1 MPSETYTVD
10 QDVGKSKFNNNKIHQ
25 KHEFAEEIDLPSIIS
40 ASIHSGLSN
49 STLNLNN
56 RSTVKPECKS
66 VSEVKFGIL
75 RIFRYADI
83 WDMILMIIGT
93 IMSLATGASLPIL
106 AMIFGNMTN
115 TFIRQTSALNPI
127 TATTSDYSVLRPT
140 LSNETTTKFDSIPP
154 LSPEEF
160 NSYMTQFALYYLY
173 IGIAVLISAYI
184 QTWCWEMA
192 CERQVYRLRNVFFS
206 QIIRQDITWF
216 DTNQSNDLTSKLF
229 DDLERVREGIS
240 SKFSMLTQYVSTFIS
255 GLLVGFYIST
265 KLTGILLLVG
275 PIIIGIMGFLSLNA
289 SKACHREQIK
299 YAEAGSIAEEVFTS
313 IRTVAAFGL
322 EKQGISRY
330 VAALDKG
337 RNIATKRY
345 RVFSIG
351 LGTVFMLMYIGYG
364 IAFYYGANLVSIGEA
379 TPGTV
384 FTVFFSVMAGSF
396 SIGSALPYLNSV
408 STAIGV
414 ARNLYGIIDRV
425 PKIDSYSKKG
435 LKPRKVIGKIEVRNV
450 DFRYPSRPA
459 VKVLNNLNF
468 TIKPGQTVALVGSS
482 GAGKSTIV
490 GLLLRFYDPEAGQIY
505 LDSIKLTD
513 LNVHWLRDQI
523 GVVSQEPILFGV
535 SIADNIRYGREDIT
549 HDELIEAS
557 IQANAHDFIK
567 ELPNGYNTYVGD
579 RGCQLSGGQKQRIS
593 IARALV
599 RDPKILLLDEATS
612 ALDSQSEGIVQDALD
627 RVMKGRTTI
636 IVAHRLST
644 IKNAD
649 VIHAMKDGKI
659 YESGTHTELMD
670 KKGLYYKLVV
680 TQTNICNEEKEEK
693 NLREEDKTDDYENS
707 EEILEDCLECEE
719 EDLKEITDIPE
730 ELLKLNKIRKMSIIQ
745 FHNNCVK
752 KNSKYCMWKLIKFN
766 SPEWAFL
773 LFGCIGC
780 IVNGGLVPI
789 YAYFYGQVFESLTLK
804 GEELKREARFWSF
817 MFVLLGI
824 TAGLTIVCQTW
835 LLTFAS
841 EKLMMRLR
849 AMAFTNILRQSVGWF
864 DNKDSNPGCLTT
876 KLARDAP
883 IVKAAGGMRAGQVM
897 SAVVTLTIAICI
909 ALIFGWKLAIVL
921 SLSVPL
927 IVGAGYQQ
935 QMGLRKNQ
943 RRDAKF
949 MDEAGRIATESV
961 QNVRTVQSL
970 GKEEK
975 FVELYHKSLK
985 VPNKEAKKQAYIYA
999 ALFALSQSITYILY
1013 SVAFKYGS
1021 YLVLHGEM
1029 TPSAVYRVFF
1039 ALSFSA
1045 HSVGHTMAFLQDY
1058 AKAKHSASLI
1068 FQLIE
1073 KPTEIDSQSNDGDK
1087 PEIIGKIAFKG
1098 VSFSYPSRKTKK
1110 VLNNMDFT
1118 VEPGK
1123 TLALVGESGCG
1134 KSTVISLLERFYNP
1148 SFGVIEVDG
1157 IDIRKI
1163 NIKHLRN
1170 NIGLV
1175 TQEPILFD
1183 CTIKENISY
1192 GVSSNDVPFD
1202 AIVEASKKANAHNFI
1217 MSLPQGY
1224 DTIAGDRGTQLSGGQ
1239 KQRIAIARALVRNP
1253 KILLLDEA
1261 TSALDTESEKI
1272 VQEALDEARKGR
1284 TCITI
1289 AHRLSTIQSADYIAV
1304 VWRGQITELG
1314 SHEELQ
1320 KLKGCYYELVK
1331 RQQL

>member
-10 QDVGKSKFNNNKIHQ
+10 QDAFKSKFNNNKIHQ
-25 KHEFAEEIDLPSIIS
+25 KHEFSEDIELPSIIS

-66 VSEVKFGIL
+66 VSEVKFGLL

-83 WDMILMIIGT
+83 WDMILMILGI

-106 AMIFGNMTN
+106 AMIFGDMTN
-115 TFIRQTSALNPI
+115 TFIRQTNALNPI
-127 TATTSDYSVLRPT
+127 TATTPDYSVLRSAV
-140 LSNETTTKFDSIPP
+140 SNETTTQFDSIPP
-154 LSPEEF
+154 LTPEEF
-160 NSYMTQFALYYLY
+160 DSYMTQFALYYLY
-173 IGIAVLISAYI
+173 IGIAVLLSAYI

-216 DTNQSNDLTSKLF
+216 DTNQNSDLTTRLF
-229 DDLERVREGIS
+229 DDLERIREGIS

-255 GLLVGFYIST
+255 GLLVGFYISP
-265 KLTGILLLVG
+265 KLTGIVLLVG
-275 PIIIGIMGFLSLNA
+275 PIIIGIMSYLSLNA

-330 VAALDKG
+330 VAALKKG

-351 LGTVFMLMYIGYG
+351 LGIVFMLMYIGYG
-364 IAFYYGANLVSIGEA
+364 IAFYYGSYLISIGEA

-396 SIGSALPYLNSV
+396 SIGSSLPYLNSV

-425 PKIDSYSKKG
+425 PKIDSYSKNG

-468 TIKPGQTVALVGSS
+468 TTKPGQTVALVGSS

-549 HDELIEAS
+549 NDELIEAA
-557 IQANAHDFIK
+557 IQANAHNFIK
-567 ELPNGYNTYVGD
+567 DLPNGYNTYVGD

-644 IKNAD
+644 IRNAD
-649 VIHAMKDGKI
+649 VIHAMKNGKI
-659 YESGTHTELMD
+659 YESGTHTELMN

-680 TQTNICNEEKEEK
+680 TQTNTCNEEKEETA
-693 NLREEDKTDDYENS
+693 LGEEDKTDDYENC
-707 EEILEDCLECEE
+707 EEIVEDSSTCV
-719 EDLKEITDIPE
+719 DDNLKEIE
-730 ELLKLNKIRKMSIIQ
+730 
-745 FHNNCVK
+745 

-780 IVNGGLVPI
+780 IINGGLVPI

-804 GEELKREARFWSF
+804 GEELERESRFWSL
-817 MFVLLGI
+817 MFVVLGI
-824 TAGLTIVCQTW
+824 MAGLTIVCQTW

-897 SAVVTLTIAICI
+897 SSAVTLIIAVCIAII
-909 ALIFGWKLAIVL
+909 YGWKLAIVL
-921 SLSVPL
+921 GLAVPL
-927 IVGAGYQQ
+927 IICAGYQQ

-970 GKEEK
+970 GTEEK

-985 VPNKEAKKQAYIYA
+985 IPNKEAKKQAYIYA
-999 ALFALSQSITYILY
+999 ALFALSQSITYVLY

-1021 YLVLHGEM
+1021 YLVLQGEM

-1073 KPTEIDSQSNDGDK
+1073 KPTEIDSQSDDGEN
-1087 PEIIGKIAFKG
+1087 PEIIGKISFKG

-1110 VLNNMDFT
+1110 VLNHMDFT

-1157 IDIRKI
+1157 KDIRSI
-1163 NIKHLRN
+1163 NIKHLRK

-1175 TQEPILFD
+1175 TQEPVLFD
-1183 CTIKENISY
+1183 CTIRENISY
-1192 GVSSNDVPFD
+1192 GVSCNDVSFD
-1202 AIVEASKKANAHNFI
+1202 AIVEAAKKANAHNFI

-1224 DTIAGDRGTQLSGGQ
+1224 DTITGERGTQLSGGQ

-1272 VQEALDEARKGR
+1272 VQEAIDEARKGR

-1289 AHRLSTIQSADYIAV
+1289 AHRLSTIQSADDIAV

-1331 RQQL
+1331 RQQM

>member
-1 MPSETYTVD
+1 MPSATYTVD
-10 QDVGKSKFNNNKIHQ
+10 QNVCNSKFNNNKIHQ
-25 KHEFAEEIDLPSIIS
+25 KHEFAEEIELPSIIVS

-56 RSTVKPECKS
+56 RSTVKPEFKS
-66 VSEVKFGIL
+66 VSDVKFGL
-75 RIFRYADI
+75 LHIFRYADI
-83 WDMILMIIGT
+83 WDALLMIVGIV
-93 IMSLATGASLPIL
+93 MSLATGASLPIL
-106 AMIFGNMTN
+106 AMFFGEMTN
-115 TFIRQTSALNPI
+115 TFIRQTKALNSI
-127 TATTSDYSVLRPT
+127 TATTPDYRAHPT
-140 LSNETTTKFDSIPP
+140 VNETITQFDSIPP
-154 LSPEEF
+154 LTPEEF
-160 NSYMTQFALYYLY
+160 DRYMTQFSLYYLY
-173 IGIAVLISAYI
+173 IGIVVLLSAYT

-206 QIIRQDITWF
+206 QIVRQDITWF
-216 DTNQSNDLTSKLF
+216 DTNQSSDLTSKLF
-229 DDLERVREGIS
+229 DDLERIREGIS

-255 GLLVGFYIST
+255 GLLVGFYISP
-265 KLTGILLLVG
+265 KLTGLLLLVG

-289 SKACHREQIK
+289 SRACHREQIK

-330 VAALDKG
+330 VAALRKG
-337 RNIATKRY
+337 RNIATNRY
-345 RVFSIG
+345 RVFSVG
-351 LGTVFMLMYIGYG
+351 LGTVFMMMYIGYG
-364 IAFYYGANLVSIGEA
+364 VAFYYGANLVSIGEA

-396 SIGSALPYLNSV
+396 SIGSAIPYLNSV

-425 PKIDSYSKKG
+425 PKIDSYSKDG
-435 LKPRKVIGKIEVRNV
+435 LKPIKVTGRIEIRNV
-450 DFRYPSRPA
+450 DFRYPSRPE

-468 TIKPGQTVALVGSS
+468 TIRPGQTVALVGSS

-549 HDELIEAS
+549 NDELVEAA
-557 IQANAHDFIK
+557 IQANAYDFIN
-567 ELPNGYNTYVGD
+567 ELPNGFDTYVGD

-599 RDPKILLLDEATS
+599 RNPKILLLDEATS

-627 RVMKGRTTI
+627 RVMEGRTTI

-649 VIHAMKDGKI
+649 VIHAMKNGKI
-659 YESGTHTELMD
+659 YESGTHTELMN
-670 KKGLYYKLVV
+670 KKGLYYNLVV
-680 TQTNICNEEKEEK
+680 AQTNLCDEDKEATILEEQ
-693 NLREEDKTDDYENS
+693 EDKTEDNENC
-707 EEILEDCLECEE
+707 EKAFEDCLMY
-719 EDLKEITDIPE
+719 EDDNLKEI
-730 ELLKLNKIRKMSIIQ
+730 KN
-745 FHNNCVK
+745 
-752 KNSKYCMWKLIKFN
+752 NSKYCMWKLMKFN
-766 SPEWAFL
+766 SPEWAYL

-780 IVNGGLVPI
+780 IINGGLVPI

-804 GEELKREARFWSF
+804 GEALHREARFWSL
-817 MFVLLGI
+817 MFVVLGI
-824 TAGLTIVCQTW
+824 VSGLTIVCQTW

-864 DNKDSNPGCLTT
+864 DNKDSSPGCLTT

-897 SAVVTLTIAICI
+897 SSIVTLTIAICI
-909 ALIFGWKLAIVL
+909 ALFYGWKLAIVL
-921 SLSVPL
+921 GISVPL

-999 ALFALSQSITYILY
+999 ALFALSQSITYFLY
-1013 SVAFKYGS
+1013 AVAFKYGS
-1021 YLVLHGEM
+1021 YLVLQGEM
-1029 TPSAVYRVFF
+1029 SPSAVYRVFF

-1058 AKAKHSASLI
+1058 AKAKQSASLI

-1087 PEIIGKIAFKG
+1087 PEIIGKISFRG
-1098 VSFSYPSRKTKK
+1098 VSFSYPTRKTKK
-1110 VLNNMDFT
+1110 ILNNMDFT

-1148 SFGVIEVDG
+1148 SFGVIEIDG
-1157 IDIRKI
+1157 YDIRKM
-1163 NIKHLRN
+1163 NIRHLRN

-1175 TQEPILFD
+1175 TQEPVLFD
-1183 CTIKENISY
+1183 CSIRENISY
-1192 GVSSNDVPFD
+1192 GVSCSDVPFD
-1202 AIVEASKKANAHNFI
+1202 AIVEAAKKANAHNFI

-1239 KQRIAIARALVRNP
+1239 KQRVAIARALVRNP

-1289 AHRLSTIQSADYIAV
+1289 AHRLSTIQSADDIAV

-1320 KLKGCYYELVK
+1320 ELKGCYYELVK
-1331 RQQL
+1331 RQQM

>member
-1 MPSETYTVD
+1 MPSATYTVD
-10 QDVGKSKFNNNKIHQ
+10 QDVFKNKFNNDKIHQ
-25 KHEFAEEIDLPSIIS
+25 KHEFGEEIELPSIIS

-66 VSEVKFGIL
+66 VSEVKFGLL

-83 WDMILMIIGT
+83 WDIILMIIGI

-106 AMIFGNMTN
+106 AMIFGDMTN
-115 TFIRQTSALNPI
+115 AFIRQTKALNPI
-127 TATTSDYSVLRPT
+127 TATTPDYDALRST
-140 LSNETTTKFDSIPP
+140 VSNETTTQFDSIPP
-154 LSPEEF
+154 LTPEEF
-160 NSYMTQFALYYLY
+160 DSYMTQFSLYYLY
-173 IGIAVLISAYI
+173 IGIVVLLSAYI

-192 CERQVYRLRNVFFS
+192 CERQIYRLRNVFFS

-216 DTNQSNDLTSKLF
+216 DTNQSSDLTSKLF
-229 DDLERVREGIS
+229 DDLERIREGIS

-255 GLLVGFYIST
+255 GLLVGFYISP

-275 PIIIGIMGFLSLNA
+275 PIIIGIMSFLSLNA

-330 VAALDKG
+330 VAALRKG

-364 IAFYYGANLVSIGEA
+364 VAFYYGANLVSIGEA

-425 PKIDSYSKKG
+425 PKIDSYSKNG
-435 LKPRKVIGKIEVRNV
+435 LKPRKVTGKIEVRNV
-450 DFRYPSRPA
+450 NFRYPSRPA
-459 VKVLNNLNF
+459 VKVLNNLDF

-549 HDELIEAS
+549 NDELIEAA

-567 ELPNGYNTYVGD
+567 ELPNEYNTYVGD

-649 VIHAMKDGKI
+649 VIHAMKNGKI
-659 YESGTHTELMD
+659 YESGTHTELMN

-680 TQTNICNEEKEEK
+680 TQTNTCIEDKEETALGEK
-693 NLREEDKTDDYENS
+693 DKTDDYKNC
-707 EEILEDCLECEE
+707 EEILEDCSIRV
-719 EDLKEITDIPE
+719 DDDSKEIE
-730 ELLKLNKIRKMSIIQ
+730 
-745 FHNNCVK
+745 

-780 IVNGGLVPI
+780 IINGGLVPI

-804 GEELKREARFWSF
+804 GEEMKREARFWSF
-817 MFVLLGI
+817 MFVVLGI
-824 TAGLTIVCQTW
+824 TAGLTIICQTW
-835 LLTFAS
+835 LLTFAA

-883 IVKAAGGMRAGQVM
+883 IVKAAGGMRVGQVI
-897 SAVVTLTIAICI
+897 SSVVTLIIAVCI
-909 ALIFGWKLAIVL
+909 ALIYGWKLAIVL
-921 SLSVPL
+921 GLAVPL
-927 IVGAGYQQ
+927 IIGAGYQQ

-970 GKEEK
+970 GTEEK

-985 VPNKEAKKQAYIYA
+985 IPNKEAKKQAYIYA

-1013 SVAFKYGS
+1013 SIAFKYGS
-1021 YLVLHGEM
+1021 YLVLQGEM

-1087 PEIIGKIAFKG
+1087 PEIIGKISFKN

-1110 VLNNMDFT
+1110 VLNHMDFT

-1157 IDIRKI
+1157 KDIRTI
-1163 NIKHLRN
+1163 NIKHLRK

-1175 TQEPILFD
+1175 TQEPVLFD
-1183 CTIKENISY
+1183 CTIRENISY
-1192 GVSSNDVPFD
+1192 GVSCNNVPFD
-1202 AIVEASKKANAHNFI
+1202 AIVEAAKKANVHNFI

-1289 AHRLSTIQSADYIAV
+1289 AHRLSTIQSADDIAV

-1320 KLKGCYYELVK
+1320 KLKGFYYELVK

>member
-1 MPSETYTVD
+1 MPSATYTVD
-10 QDVGKSKFNNNKIHQ
+10 QNVCNSKSNNNKIHQ
-25 KHEFAEEIDLPSIIS
+25 KHEFSEEIELPSIIVS

-66 VSEVKFGIL
+66 VSDVKFGLL
-75 RIFRYADI
+75 RVFRYADI
-83 WDMILMIIGT
+83 WDALLMIVGIV
-93 IMSLATGASLPIL
+93 MSLATGASLPIL
-106 AMIFGNMTN
+106 AMFFGDMTN
-115 TFIRQTSALNPI
+115 TFIRQSTALNSVAGSTP
-127 TATTSDYSVLRPT
+127 DYRAHSNV
-140 LSNETTTKFDSIPP
+140 SNETITPFDSIPA
-154 LSPEEF
+154 LTPEEF
-160 NSYMTQFALYYLY
+160 DSYMTQFSLYYLY
-173 IGIAVLISAYI
+173 IGIVVLLSAYT

-216 DTNQSNDLTSKLF
+216 DTNQSSDLTSKLF
-229 DDLERVREGIS
+229 DDLERIREGIS

-255 GLLVGFYIST
+255 GLLVGFYISP
-265 KLTGILLLVG
+265 KLTGLLLLVG

-289 SKACHREQIK
+289 SRACHREQIK

-330 VAALDKG
+330 IAALKKG
-337 RNIATKRY
+337 RNIATNRY
-345 RVFSIG
+345 RVFSVG
-351 LGTVFMLMYIGYG
+351 LGTVFMMMYIGYG
-364 IAFYYGANLVSIGEA
+364 VAFYYGANLVSIGEA

-396 SIGSALPYLNSV
+396 SIGSAIPYLNSV

-425 PKIDSYSKKG
+425 PKIDSYSKTG
-435 LKPRKVIGKIEVRNV
+435 LKPIKVTGKIEIRNV
-450 DFRYPSRPA
+450 DFRYPSRPE

-523 GVVSQEPILFGV
+523 GIVSQEPILFGV
-535 SIADNIRYGREDIT
+535 SIADNIRYGREHIT
-549 HDELIEAS
+549 NDELIEAA
-557 IQANAHDFIK
+557 IQANAYDFIK
-567 ELPNGYNTYVGD
+567 ELPNGLNTYVGD

-599 RDPKILLLDEATS
+599 RNPKILLLDEATS

-649 VIHAMKDGKI
+649 VIHAMKNGRI

-670 KKGLYYKLVV
+670 KKGLYYNLVV
-680 TQTNICNEEKEEK
+680 AQINLCDEDKEETV
-693 NLREEDKTDDYENS
+693 LEQEDKTEDYENCDETLKDCS
-707 EEILEDCLECEE
+707 ICEDD
-719 EDLKEITDIPE
+719 DLKEI
-730 ELLKLNKIRKMSIIQ
+730 KN
-745 FHNNCVK
+745 
-752 KNSKYCMWKLIKFN
+752 NSKYCMWKLMKFN
-766 SPEWAFL
+766 SPEWAYL

-780 IVNGGLVPI
+780 VINGGLVPI

-804 GEELKREARFWSF
+804 GEALKREARFWSF
-817 MFVLLGI
+817 MFVVLGI
-824 TAGLTIVCQTW
+824 IAGLTIVCQTW

-864 DNKDSNPGCLTT
+864 DNKDSSPGCLTT

-897 SAVVTLTIAICI
+897 SSIVTLTIAISI
-909 ALIFGWKLAIVL
+909 ALIYGWKLAIVL
-921 SLSVPL
+921 GLAVPL
-927 IVGAGYQQ
+927 IIGAGYQQ

-970 GKEEK
+970 GKEKK

-999 ALFALSQSITYILY
+999 GLFALSQSITYILY

-1021 YLVLHGEM
+1021 YLVLQGEM

-1058 AKAKHSASLI
+1058 AKAKQSASLI

-1073 KPTEIDSQSNDGDK
+1073 KPTEIDSQSKDGDK
-1087 PEIIGKIAFKG
+1087 PEIIGKISFRG
-1098 VSFSYPSRKTKK
+1098 VSFSYPTRKTKK
-1110 VLNNMDFT
+1110 ILNNMDFT

-1148 SFGVIEVDG
+1148 SFGVIEIDG
-1157 IDIRKI
+1157 HDIRKI
-1163 NIKHLRN
+1163 NIRHLRS

-1175 TQEPILFD
+1175 TQEPVLFD
-1183 CTIKENISY
+1183 CSIKENISY
-1192 GVSSNDVPFD
+1192 GVSGGDVSFD
-1202 AIVEASKKANAHNFI
+1202 AIVEAAKKANAHNFI

-1289 AHRLSTIQSADYIAV
+1289 AHRLSTIQSADDIAV

-1314 SHEELQ
+1314 SHDELLE
-1320 KLKGCYYELVK
+1320 LKGCYYELVK

>member
-1 MPSETYTVD
+1 
-10 QDVGKSKFNNNKIHQ
+10 
-25 KHEFAEEIDLPSIIS
+25 
-40 ASIHSGLSN
+40 
-49 STLNLNN
+49 
-56 RSTVKPECKS
+56 
-66 VSEVKFGIL
+66 
-75 RIFRYADI
+75 
-83 WDMILMIIGT
+83 
-93 IMSLATGASLPIL
+93 
-106 AMIFGNMTN
+106 
-115 TFIRQTSALNPI
+115 
-127 TATTSDYSVLRPT
+127 
-140 LSNETTTKFDSIPP
+140 
-154 LSPEEF
+154 
-160 NSYMTQFALYYLY
+160 
-173 IGIAVLISAYI
+173 
-184 QTWCWEMA
+184 MA

-206 QIIRQDITWF
+206 QIVRQDITWF
-216 DTNQSNDLTSKLF
+216 DTNQSSDLTSKLF
-229 DDLERVREGIS
+229 DDLERIREGIS

-255 GLLVGFYIST
+255 GLLVGFYISP
-265 KLTGILLLVG
+265 KLTGLLLLVG

-289 SKACHREQIK
+289 SRACHREQIK

-322 EKQGISRY
+322 EKQGISQY
-330 VAALDKG
+330 VAALRKG
-337 RNIATKRY
+337 RNIATNRY
-345 RVFSIG
+345 RVFSVG

-364 IAFYYGANLVSIGEA
+364 VAFYYGANLVSIGEA

-396 SIGSALPYLNSV
+396 SIGSAIPYLNSV

-435 LKPRKVIGKIEVRNV
+435 LKPIKVTGRIEIRNV
-450 DFRYPSRPA
+450 DFRYPSRPE

-468 TIKPGQTVALVGSS
+468 TIRPGQTVALVGSS

-549 HDELIEAS
+549 NDELVEAA
-557 IQANAHDFIK
+557 IQANAYDFIK
-567 ELPNGYNTYVGD
+567 ELPNGFDTYVGD

-599 RDPKILLLDEATS
+599 RNPKILLLDEATS

-627 RVMKGRTTI
+627 RVMEGRTTI

-649 VIHAMKDGKI
+649 VIHAMKNGKI
-659 YESGTHTELMD
+659 YESGTHTELMN
-670 KKGLYYKLVV
+670 KKGLYYNLVV
-680 TQTNICNEEKEEK
+680 AQINLCDEDKEETVLEGK
-693 NLREEDKTDDYENS
+693 EDKTEDYENC
-707 EEILEDCLECEE
+707 EEALEDCVMY
-719 EDLKEITDIPE
+719 EDDDFKEITDIPE
-730 ELLKLNKIRKMSIIQ
+730 ERQMLNKIRKMSIIK

-752 KNSKYCMWKLIKFN
+752 NNSKYCMWKLMKFN
-766 SPEWAFL
+766 SPEWAYL

-780 IVNGGLVPI
+780 TINGGLVPI

-804 GEELKREARFWSF
+804 GEALNREARFWSF
-817 MFVLLGI
+817 MFVVLGI
-824 TAGLTIVCQTW
+824 VSGLTIVCQTW

-864 DNKDSNPGCLTT
+864 DNKDSSPGCLTT

-897 SAVVTLTIAICI
+897 SSIVTLTIAICI
-909 ALIFGWKLAIVL
+909 ALFYGWKLAIVL
-921 SLSVPL
+921 GISVPL

-999 ALFALSQSITYILY
+999 ALFALSQSITYFLY
-1013 SVAFKYGS
+1013 AVAFKYGS
-1021 YLVLHGEM
+1021 YLVLQGEM
-1029 TPSAVYRVFF
+1029 SPSAVYRVFF

-1058 AKAKHSASLI
+1058 SKAKQSASLI

-1087 PEIIGKIAFKG
+1087 PEIIGKISFKG
-1098 VSFSYPSRKTKK
+1098 VSFSYPTRKTKK
-1110 VLNNMDFT
+1110 ILNNMDFT

-1148 SFGVIEVDG
+1148 SLGVIEIDG
-1157 IDIRKI
+1157 CDIRKI
-1163 NIKHLRN
+1163 NIRHLRN

-1175 TQEPILFD
+1175 TQEPVLFD
-1183 CTIKENISY
+1183 CSIRENISY
-1192 GVSSNDVPFD
+1192 GVSCSDVPFD
-1202 AIVEASKKANAHNFI
+1202 AIVEAAKKANAHNFI
-1217 MSLPQGY
+1217 MCLPQGY

-1239 KQRIAIARALVRNP
+1239 KQRVAIARALVRNP

-1289 AHRLSTIQSADYIAV
+1289 AHRLSTIQSADDIAV

-1320 KLKGCYYELVK
+1320 ELKGCYYELVK
-1331 RQQL
+1331 RQQM

>member
-1 MPSETYTVD
+1 MKSETYTVD
-10 QDVGKSKFNNNKIHQ
+10 EDAGKSKFNKNKIHQ
-25 KHEFAEEIDLPSIIS
+25 KHEFAEEIDLPSILS

-66 VSEVKFGIL
+66 VSEVKFGLL

-83 WDMILMIIGT
+83 WDIILMIIGT

-106 AMIFGNMTN
+106 AMIFGDMTN
-115 TFIRQTSALNPI
+115 TFIRQTTALNPI

-140 LSNETTTKFDSIPP
+140 LSNKTTTQFDSIPP

-160 NSYMTQFALYYLY
+160 DSYMTQFSLYYLY
-173 IGIAVLISAYI
+173 IGIAVLLSAYI

-289 SKACHREQIK
+289 SNASHKEQVK

-330 VAALDKG
+330 VGALDKG
-337 RNIATKRY
+337 RTIATKRY
-345 RVFSIG
+345 KVFSIG

-549 HDELIEAS
+549 NDELIEAS

-680 TQTNICNEEKEEK
+680 TQTNICNEEKEETD
-693 NLREEDKTDDYENS
+693 LREEDKTEDYENS
-707 EEILEDCLECEE
+707 EKILEDCSECEE
-719 EDLKEITDIPE
+719 DDLKEITDIPE

-804 GEELKREARFWSF
+804 GEELKKEARFWSF

-824 TAGLTIVCQTW
+824 TAGSTIVCQTW

-897 SAVVTLTIAICI
+897 SAIVTLTIAICI

-921 SLSVPL
+921 SFSLPL

-1148 SFGVIEVDG
+1148 SFGVIEVDD

-1175 TQEPILFD
+1175 TQEPVLFD

-1289 AHRLSTIQSADYIAV
+1289 AHRLSTIQSADSIAV

>member
-1 MPSETYTVD
+1 M
-10 QDVGKSKFNNNKIHQ
+10 FQ
-25 KHEFAEEIDLPSIIS
+25 KHEFAEDIELPSIIVS
-40 ASIHSGLSN
+40 SSIHSGLSN

-66 VSEVKFGIL
+66 VSDVKFGLL
-75 RIFRYADI
+75 RVFRYADI
-83 WDMILMIIGT
+83 WDVLLMIVGIA
-93 IMSLATGASLPIL
+93 MSVATGASLPVL
-106 AMIFGNMTN
+106 AMFFGDMTN
-115 TFIRQTSALNPI
+115 TFIRQSTALNPI
-127 TATTSDYSVLRPT
+127 TSTTPDYSAHSAV
-140 LSNETTTKFDSIPP
+140 SNETIVDFNSIPP
-154 LSPEEF
+154 LTPEEF
-160 NSYMTQFALYYLY
+160 NNYMTQFSLYYLY
-173 IGIAVLISAYI
+173 IGIAVLLSAYI
-184 QTWCWEMA
+184 QTWCWELA

-206 QIIRQDITWF
+206 QIIRQDISWF
-216 DTNQSNDLTSKLF
+216 DTNQSSDLTSKLF
-229 DDLERVREGIS
+229 DDLERIREGIS

-255 GLLVGFYIST
+255 GLMVGFYISP
-265 KLTGILLLVG
+265 KLTGLLLLVG
-275 PIIIGIMGFLSLNA
+275 PIIIGIMGFLSLHA
-289 SKACHREQIK
+289 SRACHREQTK

-330 VAALDKG
+330 IAALKRG
-337 RNIATKRY
+337 RNIATNRY

-351 LGTVFMLMYIGYG
+351 LGTVFMMMYIGYG
-364 IAFYYGANLVSIGEA
+364 VAFYYGANLVSIGEA

-396 SIGSALPYLNSV
+396 SIGSAIPYLNSV

-425 PKIDSYSKKG
+425 PKIDSYSKSG
-435 LKPRKVIGKIEVRNV
+435 LKPIKVTGKIEIRNV
-450 DFRYPSRPA
+450 DFRYPSRPE

-468 TIKPGQTVALVGSS
+468 TIKPGQKVALVGSS

-490 GLLLRFYDPEAGQIY
+490 GLLLRFYDPDAGQIY

-549 HDELIEAS
+549 DEKLIRAAV
-557 IQANAHDFIK
+557 QANAYDFIK
-567 ELPNGYNTYVGD
+567 ELPNGFNTYVGD

-599 RDPKILLLDEATS
+599 RNPKILLLDEATS

-627 RVMKGRTTI
+627 RVMEGRTTI

-644 IKNAD
+644 VKNAD
-649 VIHAMKDGKI
+649 VIHAMKNGKI

-670 KKGLYYKLVV
+670 KKGLYYNLVV
-680 TQTNICNEEKEEK
+680 AQI
-693 NLREEDKTDDYENS
+693 NLCEEDKEETVSGQEDKTEDH
-707 EEILEDCLECEE
+707 EEIFENCSICEE
-719 EDLKEITDIPE
+719 DDPIKITDIPE
-730 ELLKLNKIRKMSIIQ
+730 ELQMLNKIRKISIINV
-745 FHNNCVK
+745 HNNCMK
-752 KNSKYCMWKLIKFN
+752 KNNSKYCMWKLMKFN
-766 SPEWAFL
+766 SPEWAYL

-780 IVNGGLVPI
+780 IINGGLVPV

-804 GEELKREARFWSF
+804 GEALKREARFWSF
-817 MFVLLGI
+817 MFFVLGI
-824 TAGLTIVCQTW
+824 VAGLTIICQTW

-849 AMAFTNILRQSVGWF
+849 SLAFTNILRQSVGWF
-864 DNKDSNPGCLTT
+864 DNKDSSPGCLTT

-883 IVKAAGGMRAGQVM
+883 IVKAAGGMRAGQVI
-897 SAVVTLTIAICI
+897 SSIVTLTIAISI
-909 ALIFGWKLAIVL
+909 ALFYGWKLAIVL
-921 SLSVPL
+921 GLAVPL
-927 IVGAGYQQ
+927 IIGAGYQQ

-970 GKEEK
+970 GKEKK

-999 ALFALSQSITYILY
+999 GLFALSQSITYILY

-1021 YLVLHGEM
+1021 YLVLQGEM

-1058 AKAKHSASLI
+1058 SKAKQSASLI

-1073 KPTEIDSQSNDGDK
+1073 KPTEIDSQSNDGNK
-1087 PEIIGKIAFKG
+1087 PEIIGKISFKG
-1098 VSFSYPSRKTKK
+1098 VSFSYPTRKTKK
-1110 VLNNMDFT
+1110 ILNNMDFT

-1148 SFGVIEVDG
+1148 SSGVIEIDG
-1157 IDIRKI
+1157 HDIRKI
-1163 NIKHLRN
+1163 NIRHLRN

-1175 TQEPILFD
+1175 TQEPVLFD
-1183 CTIKENISY
+1183 CSIRENISY
-1192 GVSSNDVPFD
+1192 GVSCNDVPFD
-1202 AIVEASKKANAHNFI
+1202 AIVEAAKKANAHNFI

-1239 KQRIAIARALVRNP
+1239 KQRIAIARALIRNP

-1289 AHRLSTIQSADYIAV
+1289 AHRLSTIQSADDIAV

-1314 SHEELQ
+1314 SHENLQ
-1320 KLKGCYYELVK
+1320 ELKGCYYELVK

>member
-1 MPSETYTVD
+1 MPSATYTVD
-10 QDVGKSKFNNNKIHQ
+10 QNVCNSKFNNNKIHQ
-25 KHEFAEEIDLPSIIS
+25 KHEFAEEIELPSIIVS

-66 VSEVKFGIL
+66 VSDVKFGL
-75 RIFRYADI
+75 LHIFRYADI
-83 WDMILMIIGT
+83 WDALLMIVGIV
-93 IMSLATGASLPIL
+93 MSLATGASLPIL
-106 AMIFGNMTN
+106 AMFFGEMTN
-115 TFIRQTSALNPI
+115 TFIRQTKALNSI
-127 TATTSDYSVLRPT
+127 TATTPDYSAHPT
-140 LSNETTTKFDSIPP
+140 VNETITQFDSIPP
-154 LSPEEF
+154 LTPEEF
-160 NSYMTQFALYYLY
+160 DRYMTQFSLYYLY
-173 IGIAVLISAYI
+173 IGIVVLLSAYT

-206 QIIRQDITWF
+206 QIVRQDITWF
-216 DTNQSNDLTSKLF
+216 DTNQSSDLTSKLF
-229 DDLERVREGIS
+229 DDLERIREGIS

-255 GLLVGFYIST
+255 GLLVGFYISP
-265 KLTGILLLVG
+265 KLTGLLLLVG

-289 SKACHREQIK
+289 SRACHREQIK

-322 EKQGISRY
+322 EKQGISQY
-330 VAALDKG
+330 VAALRKG
-337 RNIATKRY
+337 RNIATNRY
-345 RVFSIG
+345 RVFSVG

-364 IAFYYGANLVSIGEA
+364 VAFYYGANLVSIGEA

-396 SIGSALPYLNSV
+396 SIGSAIPYLNSV

-435 LKPRKVIGKIEVRNV
+435 LKPIKVTGRIEIRNV
-450 DFRYPSRPA
+450 DFRYPSRPE

-468 TIKPGQTVALVGSS
+468 TIRPGQTVALVGSS

-549 HDELIEAS
+549 NDELVEAA
-557 IQANAHDFIK
+557 IQANAYDFIK
-567 ELPNGYNTYVGD
+567 ELPNGFDTYVGD

-599 RDPKILLLDEATS
+599 RNPKILLLDEATS

-627 RVMKGRTTI
+627 RVMEGRTTI

-649 VIHAMKDGKI
+649 VIHAMKNGKI
-659 YESGTHTELMD
+659 YESGTHTELMN
-670 KKGLYYKLVV
+670 KKGLYYNLVV
-680 TQTNICNEEKEEK
+680 AQINLCDEDKEETVLEGK
-693 NLREEDKTDDYENS
+693 EDKTEDYENC
-707 EEILEDCLECEE
+707 EEALEDCVMY
-719 EDLKEITDIPE
+719 EDDDFKEI
-730 ELLKLNKIRKMSIIQ
+730 KN
-745 FHNNCVK
+745 
-752 KNSKYCMWKLIKFN
+752 NSKYCMWKLMKFN
-766 SPEWAFL
+766 SPEWAYL

-780 IVNGGLVPI
+780 TINGGLVPI

-804 GEELKREARFWSF
+804 GEALNREARFWSF
-817 MFVLLGI
+817 MFVVLGI
-824 TAGLTIVCQTW
+824 VSGLTIVCQTW

-864 DNKDSNPGCLTT
+864 DNKDSSPGCLTT

-897 SAVVTLTIAICI
+897 SSIVTLTIAICI
-909 ALIFGWKLAIVL
+909 ALFYGWKLAIVL
-921 SLSVPL
+921 GISVPL

-999 ALFALSQSITYILY
+999 ALFALSQSITYFLY
-1013 SVAFKYGS
+1013 AVAFKYGS
-1021 YLVLHGEM
+1021 YLVLQGEM
-1029 TPSAVYRVFF
+1029 SPSAVYRVFF

-1058 AKAKHSASLI
+1058 SKAKQSASLI

-1087 PEIIGKIAFKG
+1087 PEIIGKISFKG
-1098 VSFSYPSRKTKK
+1098 VSFSYPTRKTKK
-1110 VLNNMDFT
+1110 ILNNMDFT

-1148 SFGVIEVDG
+1148 SLGVIEIDG
-1157 IDIRKI
+1157 CDIRKI
-1163 NIKHLRN
+1163 NIRHLRN

-1175 TQEPILFD
+1175 TQEPVLFD
-1183 CTIKENISY
+1183 CSIRENISY
-1192 GVSSNDVPFD
+1192 GVSCSDVPFD
-1202 AIVEASKKANAHNFI
+1202 AIVEAAKKANAHNFI
-1217 MSLPQGY
+1217 MCLPQGY

-1239 KQRIAIARALVRNP
+1239 KQRVAIARALVRNP

-1289 AHRLSTIQSADYIAV
+1289 AHRLSTIQSADDIAV

-1320 KLKGCYYELVK
+1320 ELKGCYYELVK
-1331 RQQL
+1331 RQQM